1 MKNRKNKKGPEAMA
15 GAGVGSLSRRE
26 LLELLRM
33 SWEEDPALEG
43 ESGVSQAQLDAMAI
57 RLDRRRSF
65 WQLLRSTIGVL
76 ITVAALSVLITML
89 FTPVLRISGRSMTPT
104 LTEGD
109 VVVCLKSHHFQQGDL
124 IAFYY
129 GNKLLVKRCIAGPGD
144 WVDIDADGNVSVNDA
159 PLEEPWVDVKA
170 LGETDLVYPYQVPDD
185 KYFVLG
191 DHRSISM
198 DSRLSQMGCIA
209 TDQISGRIILR
220 IWPLSEFGALR

>member
-1 MKNRKNKKGPEAMA
+1 MKHKNKAA
-15 GAGVGSLSRRE
+15 DYRHLSRRQLVE
-26 LLELLRM
+26 LLLTQREQQTDSPESVVTEQQLR
-33 SWEEDPALEG
+33 
-43 ESGVSQAQLDAMAI
+43 QLAE

-65 WQLLRSTIGVL
+65 WQLLRSTVGTL
-76 ITVAALSVLITML
+76 ITVAAISVLITML
-89 FTPVLRISGRSMTPT
+89 FTPVLRISGQSMTPT
-104 LTEGD
+104 LTEGE
-109 VVVCLKSHHFQQGDL
+109 VVVCLKGHHFAQGDL

-144 WVDIDADGNVSVNDA
+144 WVDIDEDGSVYVNDVY
-159 PLEEPWVDVKA
+159 LEEPWVDVKA

-198 DSRLSQMGCIA
+198 DSRLSQMGCIS

-220 IWPLSEFGALR
+220 IWPLKEFGFLTATKK